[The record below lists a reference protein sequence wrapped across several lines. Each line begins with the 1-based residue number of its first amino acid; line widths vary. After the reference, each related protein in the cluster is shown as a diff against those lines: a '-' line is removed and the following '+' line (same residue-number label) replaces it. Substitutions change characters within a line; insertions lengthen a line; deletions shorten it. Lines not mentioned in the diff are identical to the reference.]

1 MLKLSRISKNYK
13 KDGKTL
19 KILENINYEFNSGYL
34 YCIIGKSGAG
44 KTTLIEILGLL
55 LNFDDGEIY
64 LDNKDI
70 TNMKNN
76 EKAEIRNKEIG
87 FVFQSYYLNPLMKA
101 YENVML
107 PMYLNNKIDNK
118 DRKNLAYSMLK
129 KVDLQKRE
137 NHYPKELSGGEAQ
150 RVAIARALANN
161 PSIILADEP
170 TGALDSEN
178 AVNILKILKDLS
190 KQNKCVIIVSHDD
203 RVKNYADK
211 VLVIENRELKEV
223 KDEK

>member
-55 LNFDDGEIY
+55 LNYDSGSLFIDG
-64 LDNKDI
+64 KDV
-70 TNMKNN
+70 TKLSDN
-76 EKAEIRNKEIG
+76 EKSEIRNKNIG
-87 FVFQSYYLNPLMKA
+87 FVFQNYYLNPLMKA

>member
-55 LNFDDGEIY
+55 LNYDSGSLFIDG
-64 LDNKDI
+64 KDV
-70 TNMKNN
+70 TKLSDN
-76 EKAEIRNKEIG
+76 EKSEIRNKNIG
-87 FVFQSYYLNPLMKA
+87 FVFQNYYLNPLMKA

-161 PSIILADEP
+161 PNIILADEP

>member
-55 LNFDDGEIY
+55 LNYDSGSLFIDG
-64 LDNKDI
+64 KDV
-70 TNMKNN
+70 TKLSDN
-76 EKAEIRNKEIG
+76 EKSEIRNKNIG
-87 FVFQSYYLNPLMKA
+87 FVFQNYYLNPLMKA

-178 AVNILKILKDLS
+178 AVNILQILKDLS

-211 VLVIENRELKEV
+211 VLVIENHKLKEV

>member
-1 MLKLSRISKNYK
+1 MLKLINISKNYN
-13 KDGKTL
+13 KDGKKL
-19 KILENINYEFNSGYL
+19 NVLENVNYEFNSGYL

-55 LNFDDGEIY
+55 LNYDSGSLFVND
-64 LDNKDI
+64 KDV
-70 TNMKNN
+70 TKLSDN
-76 EKAEIRNKEIG
+76 EKSEIRNKNIG
-87 FVFQSYYLNPLMKA
+87 FVFQNYYLNPLMKA

-107 PMYLNNKIDNK
+107 PMYLNKKIDNK
-118 DRKNLAYSMLK
+118 DRINLAYKLLA
-129 KVDLQKRE
+129 KVELENRE
-137 NHYPKELSGGEAQ
+137 KHYPRELSGGEAQ

-161 PSIILADEP
+161 PNIILADEP

-178 AVNILKILKDLS
+178 AVNILNILKDLS

-211 VLVIENRELKEV
+211 VLVIEEHKLQEV
-223 KDEK
+223 KDEE

>member
-55 LNFDDGEIY
+55 LNYDSGSLFIDG
-64 LDNKDI
+64 KDV
-70 TNMKNN
+70 TKLSDN
-76 EKAEIRNKEIG
+76 EKSEIRNKNIG
-87 FVFQSYYLNPLMKA
+87 FVFQNYYLNPLMKA

-161 PSIILADEP
+161 PNIILADEP

-178 AVNILKILKDLS
+178 AVNILNILKDLS

-211 VLVIENRELKEV
+211 VLVIENYKLKEV

>member
-1 MLKLSRISKNYK
+1 MIKLSSISKNYK

-19 KILENINYEFNSGYL
+19 KVLENINYEFNPGYL

-55 LNFDDGEIY
+55 LNYDSGNLYIND
-64 LDNKDI
+64 KDV
-70 TNMKNN
+70 TKLSDN
-76 EKAEIRNKEIG
+76 EKSEIRNKNIG
-87 FVFQSYYLNPLMKA
+87 FVFQNYYLNPLMKA

-107 PMYLNNKIDNK
+107 PMYLNDKINSK
-118 DRKNLAYSMLK
+118 DRKDLAYKLLTKVELK
-129 KVDLQKRE
+129 KRE
-137 NHYPKELSGGEAQ
+137 RHYPKELSGGEAQ

-161 PSIILADEP
+161 PDIILADEP

-178 AVNILKILKDLS
+178 AANILNILKDLS

-211 VLVIENRELKEV
+211 VLVIENHKLQEV